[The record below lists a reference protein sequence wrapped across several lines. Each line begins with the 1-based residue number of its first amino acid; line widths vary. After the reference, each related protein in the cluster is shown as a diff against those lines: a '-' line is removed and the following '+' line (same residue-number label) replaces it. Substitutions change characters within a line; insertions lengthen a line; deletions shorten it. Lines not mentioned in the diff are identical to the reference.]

1 MDLFATI
8 VLFFQHGGAFMYP
21 IATVMAIGVAIA
33 IERYF
38 FLARQTAANRRD
50 YEKILPL
57 LRQQRM
63 REVQDLAAKSKS
75 AVCAI
80 VADGIARLSH
90 TRRRQDIEYAME
102 EQLLE
107 VLPHIERRTPYL
119 ATFANVSTLLG
130 LLGTVIGLISA
141 FTAVASADPA
151 EKAALLSQS
160 ISVSMNCTAFGLMV
174 AIPLLLLHSMLQS
187 KTSAIVESLEIALVK
202 FLNLLE
208 ERPERAMAKSA
219 PAAAHAAKAATAS
232 A

>member
-1 MDLFATI
+1 MDLYAKI
-8 VLFFQHGGAFMYP
+8 VGFFQTGGEFMYP
-21 IATVMAIGVAIA
+21 IAFVMAIGIA
-33 IERYF
+33 ISLERF
-38 FLARQTAANRRD
+38 FYLGRQTSANRRD

-63 REVQDLAAKSKS
+63 REIQELTSKSKS

-80 VADGIARLSH
+80 VAEGIARLSH

-130 LLGTVIGLISA
+130 LLGTVIGLIGA

-151 EKAALLSQS
+151 EKAALLSKS
-160 ISVSMNCTAFGLMV
+160 ISVSMNTTAFGLMV
-174 AIPLLLLHSMLQS
+174 AIPLLLLHSMLQT
-187 KTSAIVESLEIALVK
+187 KTSAIVESLEIAQVK

-208 ERPERAMAKSA
+208 DRPERAAVKAA
-219 PAAAHAAKAATAS
+219 PAAAGHAPAKA
-232 A
+232 

>member
-1 MDLFATI
+1 MDLYASI
-8 VLFFQHGGAFMYP
+8 VLFFQHGGVFMIP

-33 IERYF
+33 LERYF
-38 FLARQTAANRRD
+38 YLARQTSANRRD
-50 YEKILPL
+50 YEKLLPL
-57 LRQQRM
+57 LRAQRM

-75 AVCAI
+75 AVCKI

-141 FTAVASADPA
+141 FTAVAQADPA

-208 ERPERAMAKSA
+208 ERPERA
-219 PAAAHAAKAATAS
+219 PAKAATAP
-232 A
+232 AAKA

>member
-1 MDLFATI
+1 MDLYATI
-8 VLFFQHGGAFMYP
+8 VGFFQTGGEFMYP
-21 IATVMAIGVAIA
+21 IAFVMAIGIA
-33 IERYF
+33 ISLERF
-38 FLARQTAANRRD
+38 FYLARQTSVNRRD

-63 REVQDLAAKSKS
+63 REIQELTSKSKS

-80 VADGIARLSH
+80 VAEGIARLSH

-130 LLGTVIGLISA
+130 LLGTVIGLIGA

-151 EKAALLSQS
+151 EKAALLSKS
-160 ISVSMNCTAFGLMV
+160 ISVSMNTTAFGLMV
-174 AIPLLLLHSMLQS
+174 AIPLLLLHSMLQT
-187 KTSAIVESLEIALVK
+187 KTSAIVESLEIAQVK

-208 ERPERAMAKSA
+208 DRPERAAAKGA
-219 PAAAHAAKAATAS
+219 PASASHAPVKV
-232 A
+232 

>member
-1 MDLFATI
+1 MDLYATTI
-8 VLFFQHGGAFMYP
+8 GFFQTGGEFMYP
-21 IATVMAIGVAIA
+21 IAFVMAIGIA
-33 IERYF
+33 ISLERF
-38 FLARQTAANRRD
+38 FYLAKQTSANRRD

-63 REVQDLAAKSKS
+63 REIQELTSKSKS

-80 VADGIARLSH
+80 VAEGIARLSH

-130 LLGTVIGLISA
+130 LLGTVIGLIGA

-151 EKAALLSQS
+151 EKAALLSKS
-160 ISVSMNCTAFGLMV
+160 ISVSMNTTAFGLMV
-174 AIPLLLLHSMLQS
+174 AIPLLLLHSMLQT
-187 KTSAIVESLEIALVK
+187 KTSAIVESLEIAQVK

-208 ERPERAMAKSA
+208 DRPERAAV
-219 PAAAHAAKAATAS
+219 KASPAS
-232 A
+232 ASHATVKA

>member
-1 MDLFATI
+1 MDLYATI
-8 VLFFQHGGAFMYP
+8 VGFFQTGGEFMYP
-21 IATVMAIGVAIA
+21 IAFVMAIGIA
-33 IERYF
+33 ISLERF
-38 FLARQTAANRRD
+38 FYLARQTSVNRRD

-63 REVQDLAAKSKS
+63 REIQELTSKSKS

-80 VADGIARLSH
+80 VAEGIARLSH

-130 LLGTVIGLISA
+130 LLGTVIGLIGA

-151 EKAALLSQS
+151 EKAALLSKS
-160 ISVSMNCTAFGLMV
+160 ISVSMNTTAFGLMV
-174 AIPLLLLHSMLQS
+174 AIPLLLLHSMLQT
-187 KTSAIVESLEIALVK
+187 KTSAIVESLEIAQVK

-208 ERPERAMAKSA
+208 DRPERTAAKGA
-219 PAAAHAAKAATAS
+219 PASASHAPAKV
-232 A
+232 

>member
-1 MDLFATI
+1 MDLYAKI
-8 VLFFQHGGAFMYP
+8 IGFFQTGGEFMYP
-21 IATVMAIGVAIA
+21 IAFVMAIGIA
-33 IERYF
+33 ISLERF
-38 FLARQTAANRRD
+38 FYLGRQTSANRRD

-63 REVQDLAAKSKS
+63 REIQELTSKSKS

-80 VADGIARLSH
+80 VAEGIARLSH

-130 LLGTVIGLISA
+130 LLGTVIGLIGA

-151 EKAALLSQS
+151 EKAALLSKS
-160 ISVSMNCTAFGLMV
+160 ISVSMNTTAFGLMV
-174 AIPLLLLHSMLQS
+174 AIPLLLLHSMLQT
-187 KTSAIVESLEIALVK
+187 KTSAIVESLEIAQVK

-208 ERPERAMAKSA
+208 DRPERAAAKGA
-219 PAAAHAAKAATAS
+219 PASAGHAPAKV
-232 A
+232 